1 MTLDSILRHIRRPEL
16 ASTGEQRLR
25 AYLAI
30 NLAAIFL
37 AVVGLSLARVSGLD
51 SPQLRVTLWV
61 LLGAGALI
69 GSGLWLSARDLTD
82 QAAALVVVATWTVA
96 IVTTWVS
103 PFIAPVA
110 LLILLIP
117 LVIVAD
123 NLPARMRA
131 PMVTTTMV
139 VSGLLI
145 ALGEL
150 GRADFVDTDSARA
163 LRALLAGLF
172 VPLTVGVIALG
183 LRDYAR
189 RLWDRTRELEE
200 SRSRLVAAA
209 VEARRSIE
217 RDLHDGAQQRLA
229 ALAVQVGRATRLC
242 ETDPDQAKAI
252 VGGLQAHLDAA
263 IKDLRDLAHG
273 IYPTLLADRGL
284 SGALPAAARRT
295 TLPCTIDTAGVA
307 RYNPDAEA
315 AVYFGCLEAMQN
327 ADRHSHGTVIRVTVW
342 EGARRTIRFRVA
354 DDGVGFAVSPAPNA
368 HGLTG
373 MRDRVRAAG
382 GELTVQSSS
391 RGTVVDGVVPNRG
404 SRLPDIRVAPGA
416 GSDTRS
422 ARRARSRQAIRR

>member
-16 ASTGEQRLR
+16 ARTGQQRLR
-25 AYLAI
+25 AYLSI
-30 NLAAIFL
+30 NLAAIFV
-37 AVVGLSLARVSGLD
+37 AVVGLSVVRAGGLD
-51 SPQLRVTLWV
+51 SPQIRVTLWV
-61 LLGAGALI
+61 LLGAGLLI
-69 GSGLWLSARDLTD
+69 ASGVWLSARDLTE
-82 QAAALVVVATWTVA
+82 QAAVLVVVANWCVA
-96 IVTTWVS
+96 LVTTWVS
-103 PFIAPVA
+103 PFIAPVG

-123 NLPARMRA
+123 NLPARSRT
-131 PMVTTTMV
+131 PMVTATVV

-145 ALGEL
+145 ALGEF
-150 GRADFVDTDSARA
+150 GRADYVSTDSARA
-163 LRALLAGLF
+163 LRALLVGLF

-229 ALAVQVGRATRLC
+229 TLAVQVGRATRMC
-242 ETDPDQAKAI
+242 ETDPAQAKTI
-252 VGGLQAHLDAA
+252 VAGLQTHLDAA
-263 IKDLRDLAHG
+263 IHDLRDLAHG

-284 SGALPAAARRT
+284 AGALPAAARRT
-295 TLPCTIDTAGVA
+295 ALPCTVDASGVA
-307 RYNPDAEA
+307 RYDPDAEA
-315 AVYFGCLEAMQN
+315 TVYFCCLEAIQN
-327 ADRHSHGTVIRVTVW
+327 ADRHSHGTIIRVTVW

-354 DDGVGFAVSPAPNA
+354 DDGVGFAVSPALTT

-382 GELTVQSSS
+382 GELTVQSSP
-391 RGTVVDGVVPNRG
+391 RGTVVDGVVPDRG
-404 SRLPDIRVAPGA
+404 PRLPEIRAVPGV
-416 GSDTRS
+416 GHDTRA